1 MILGKVAL
9 GFGSTLLLAGAY
21 TFHEGVI
28 RVSVDEDRQNGG
40 HVHVIVPAVIVP
52 GAVRFVPERGLYR
65 AARGAGPYMPR
76 LGALSQELSRLPDV
90 ELVSV
95 GSPQEH
101 LRIRT

>member
-52 GAVRFVPERGLYR
+52 GAVRFVPARDPDR
-65 AARGAGPYMPR
+65 AARGAGPYMPAP
-76 LGALSQELSRLPDV
+76 GARRKEISRLPDFQ
-90 ELVSV
+90 LGSA
-95 GSPQEH
+95 GSPPTH
-101 LRIRT
+101 AR